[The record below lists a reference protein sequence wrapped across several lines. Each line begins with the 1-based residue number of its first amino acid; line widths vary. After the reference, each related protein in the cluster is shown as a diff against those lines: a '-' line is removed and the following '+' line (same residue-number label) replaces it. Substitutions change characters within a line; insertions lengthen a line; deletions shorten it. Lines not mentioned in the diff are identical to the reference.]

1 MVTKELYGDTW
12 LSSQPVYLTDMDR
25 CQPCGA
31 LSRDPQI
38 GRWRLLDYETD
49 TLSGVMLLAGE
60 ETAAPDVTYPVD
72 ASGWHAVSVGMMP
85 HYGGPSQVLI
95 RTSGSDTFTTLRA
108 AEEEGSSPHEIEAQ
122 EVFWRIVDLTDQDLV
137 IGQAQYRLAEGGTG
151 ALGSNDSQVVY
162 IKLVPL
168 ADEEAAALKADRA
181 RTDTRRMFA
190 HNDAHGVHYANR
202 PTTAEHI
209 RRHIE
214 GYRDTDFG
222 RICWEAGGGDLL
234 QYFSNIGRRSTFDGL
249 EDFARRGYRKIAE
262 SWRAFRDQGVDPFQV
277 ALDHTHEIG
286 MEFHA
291 GYRVT
296 GFHYPPPLDYF
307 NYGSSFFK
315 YHPELRSVAKDG
327 SVGPRVSFAYPE
339 LRRYLMS
346 VLREIAGYDVD
357 GISLLY
363 NRRPPFMDYEPPLVE
378 GFTAEFGEDPR
389 RLDDMDPRWL
399 AFRARTMTQF
409 MREVREAMDDEAR
422 RQGRR
427 KIEVSAIV
435 SGRREENELWGLD
448 VKAWI
453 DEGLADTII
462 PYTSAPH
469 LQSAV
474 QSWTDAAD
482 LEHFVSLTK
491 GSQCRLVA
499 SILPR
504 EQAPEE
510 YRRMAGLVYGA
521 GAEEVFCWDCDPG
534 RSDSFRRLGHKEDI
548 AAWSEAGQPSLA
560 PARMTMRK
568 IGGWDLSYQTPG

>member
-1 MVTKELYGDTW
+1 
-12 LSSQPVYLTDMDR
+12 
-25 CQPCGA
+25 
-31 LSRDPQI
+31 
-38 GRWRLLDYETD
+38 
-49 TLSGVMLLAGE
+49 
-60 ETAAPDVTYPVD
+60 
-72 ASGWHAVSVGMMP
+72 
-85 HYGGPSQVLI
+85 
-95 RTSGSDTFTTLRA
+95 
-108 AEEEGSSPHEIEAQ
+108 
-122 EVFWRIVDLTDQDLV
+122 
-137 IGQAQYRLAEGGTG
+137 
-151 ALGSNDSQVVY
+151 
-162 IKLVPL
+162 
-168 ADEEAAALKADRA
+168 
-181 RTDTRRMFA
+181 MFA

-409 MREVREAMDDEAR
+409 MREVREAMDDEGAKAGPAEDRGVGDSVGEAGRERAVGPGREGVDR
-422 RQGRR
+422 RG
-427 KIEVSAIV
+427 A
-435 SGRREENELWGLD
+435 G
-448 VKAWI
+448 
-453 DEGLADTII
+453 DTII

-482 LEHFVSLTK
+482 LEHFVSLAK
-491 GSQCRLVA
+491 GSQCRLAA

-534 RSDSFRRLGHKEDI
+534 RSDSFRRLGHKE
-548 AAWSEAGQPSLA
+548 
-560 PARMTMRK
+560 T
-568 IGGWDLSYQTPG
+568 